1 MVVFLVHIP
10 QNSSKIP
17 AKLKRSSA
25 GSSLRPAILNL
36 AEKFESAGGWG
47 SERIFSKW
55 VSKQPWRQCLPPIFQ
70 FEVERETCLT
80 IHIFLKFQERTLSKQ
95 TTHFLYLSQR
105 IKVGFSDTIGFE
117 QKRSSCIPWEGP
129 FLSGVHEANAFEHSE
144 LDRIR
149 LGMFPHE
156 VVSAFYHFRSGDL
169 FFGILTGTPKAT

>member
-1 MVVFLVHIP
+1 MHIP

-105 IKVGFSDTIGFE
+105 LKVGFSDTIGFE

-129 FLSGVHEANAFEHSE
+129 FSAVCMRQMHSNTLSWTASDWECFFLMKWYQHSIT
-144 LDRIR
+144 LDLVICS
-149 LGMFPHE
+149 LA
-156 VVSAFYHFRSGDL
+156 S
-169 FFGILTGTPKAT
+169 